1 MFDSS
6 ESSNMVRA
14 RDDEYDSKSGT
25 DTMDVPSGGDAQQP
39 NQKKGFHRHTQHQ
52 IQEMES

>member
-25 DTMDVPSGGDAQQP
+25 DTMDVPSAGDAQQP